1 MRRIKNRT
9 KKAQELVDMAN
20 AYFRTAEVKDEFNSD
35 LFWFVCEYLSKR
47 NMYRGYNFH
56 VRNFNEDGTEFYPL
70 AGSSDKSKYDFIQI
84 W

>member
-20 AYFRTAEVKDEFNSD
+20 AYFRTAEVKDEFKSD

-56 VRNFNEDGTEFYPL
+56 VRKINEDGTEFYPL